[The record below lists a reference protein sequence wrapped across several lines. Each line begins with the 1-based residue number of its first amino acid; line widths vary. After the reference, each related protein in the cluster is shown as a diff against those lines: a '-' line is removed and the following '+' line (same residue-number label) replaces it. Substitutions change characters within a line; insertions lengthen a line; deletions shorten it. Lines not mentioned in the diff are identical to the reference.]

1 MSETE
6 RLLVRRRDVL
16 RYLGVGAGTVLLG
29 DARAIAGPFHP
40 RDATDH
46 FVPADK
52 RLSPDWVK
60 GLYAS
65 SGGWWMNGPTP
76 WVGMPIGGMA
86 AGQVYALNGAF
97 CFWDVTNQEINSGYG
112 GDSYRRDRRPE
123 EVRHAGA
130 PKANARTGFVY
141 LSERG
146 ETLPVREES
155 RRFSGEFPFAESY
168 WDADDCVVETRAFSP
183 HVPLRPDDSSYP
195 ALFVEVS
202 VRRSA
207 SGTGTRHLRLGL
219 SLPALIGQ
227 STYDRFAGRLVA
239 RTVRF
244 RRNEDHG
251 VQFEVAEIPPER
263 GDGRPPRVLAD
274 FERGDYAGWRYE
286 GDAFGKGP
294 AQGTLPNQ
302 QVVSGFRGK
311 ALVNTFLG
319 GNDGLRGRLT
329 SPEFVLDRPY
339 VGFLVGGGER
349 DVAIE
354 LWVESTRV
362 RSAAGKNLEK
372 LEPVT
377 WDVRDLAGKPARIV
391 IRDDSSAGWGH
402 INVDQIELRDE
413 PMSVELGR
421 FADQPDAGTFAVLG
435 TLDEAPEVRVEGGVG
450 TGTDRLEWPLRLR
463 PGEART
469 CRLIVAWHF
478 PNLTSIG
485 KSVGRRYVAR
495 FRDAKAVAVH
505 LARNADRLRSDTL
518 DWHATFYDSTLP
530 RWLLDR
536 IGSTVSIL
544 ATNTC
549 QWWRDGRFWAWEGV
563 GCCHGTCGHVWNYAH
578 ALARLFPSLERN
590 VRERQDFAPGIGF
603 QENGAIGFRGE
614 GWSLWAGDSQGGYI
628 LKAYREHLT
637 SPDDAFLRRVWPRVK
652 QATEFLIAQDGD
664 GDGLIEG
671 TQHQTYDENYFGA
684 NTFVGALYLGA
695 LRAAEEMAKR
705 MDDGDFAARC
715 RRLFEAG
722 SRRSMELLFN
732 GEYFEQ
738 KVDLQRHPDW
748 QYANG
753 CLADQLFG
761 QTWAHQ
767 VGLGYLY
774 PRSAVVSA
782 LRAIWK
788 YNWAPDVGPQN
799 KAHAP
804 ERWFAYPGEAGL
816 FTCTWPR
823 GPHMGPRS
831 TRYRDEIWTG
841 IEYQVASH
849 MAHEGMVEE
858 CLAICRGIHERY
870 APDKR
875 NPYNEV
881 ECGDHYARALASWG
895 VLVAL
900 SGFEYDGPAGHLGFA
915 PRLDP
920 EIFRCVFTASE
931 GWGTIAQ
938 TRTTG
943 RQTNE
948 TTVRFGRARLR
959 TFATS
964 VPFAVAAVSAWVGR
978 RKVPCEHHQDGD
990 RLRVTFAS
998 EVVLNRGQAI
1008 RIEATA

>member
-29 DARAIAGPFHP
+29 DARAIAGPFRP
-40 RDATDH
+40 QDATDH

-52 RLSPDWVK
+52 KLSPDWVK
-60 GLYAS
+60 GLYVS
-65 SGGWWMNGPTP
+65 SGRWSLTGPTP
-76 WVGMPIGGMA
+76 WVGMPVGGLA

-130 PKANARTGFVY
+130 PRSAARTGFVY
-141 LSERG
+141 LTEG
-146 ETLPVREES
+146 GTALPVEDRT
-155 RRFSGEFPFAESY
+155 RQFCGEFPFADSRWE
-168 WDADDCVVETRAFSP
+168 AGDCVVETRAFSP
-183 HVPLRPDDSSYP
+183 HIPLRPEDSAYP
-195 ALFVEVS
+195 AMIVEVT
-202 VRRSA
+202 VRRTPGG
-207 SGTGTRHLRLGL
+207 SGSRNLRLGL

-227 STYDRFAGRLVA
+227 STHERYTGRLDTKA
-239 RTVRF
+239 TTF
-244 RRNEDHG
+244 AEAGGHG
-251 VQFEVAEIPPER
+251 ASFAVTER
-263 GDGRPPRVLAD
+263 PLAKTQARPPRVLAD
-274 FERGDYAGWRYE
+274 FEGGDYGDWRYE
-286 GDAFGKGP
+286 GEAFGKGP
-294 AQGTLPNQ
+294 AQGTLANQ
-302 QVVSGFRGK
+302 QLVSGFRGK

-354 LWVESTRV
+354 LWVEGSRV
-362 RSAAGKNLEK
+362 RTAAGKNAEK

-377 WDVRDLAGKPARIV
+377 WDVRDLAGKSGRIV
-391 IRDDSSAGWGH
+391 IRDDSTTGWGH

-413 PMSVELGR
+413 PMANELGP
-421 FADQPDAGTFAVLG
+421 FAAQPDAGTVAVVADLP
-435 TLDEAPEVRVEGGVG
+435 DAPTVRVEGDPG
-450 TGTDRLEWPLRLR
+450 TGNYLVEWPFPLK
-463 PGEART
+463 PGEPRT
-469 CRLIVAWHF
+469 CRLVVAWHF

-485 KSVGRRYVAR
+485 RSVGRLYAAR
-495 FRDAKAVAVH
+495 FRSAKAIALHVAQ
-505 LARNADRLRSDTL
+505 NADRLGADTRS
-518 DWHATFYDSTLP
+518 WHATYYDSTLP

-544 ATNTC
+544 STNTC
-549 QWWRDGRFWAWEGV
+549 QWWREGRFWAWEGV

-590 VRERQDFAPGIGF
+590 VRENQDFAPGVGF
-603 QENGAIGFRGE
+603 QESGAIGFRGE

-652 QATEFLIAQDGD
+652 KATEFLIAQDGD
-664 GDGLIEG
+664 ADGLIEG
-671 TQHQTYDENYFGA
+671 VQHQTYDENYFGA
-684 NTFVGALYLGA
+684 NTFVGSMYLGA

-705 MDDGDFAARC
+705 MGDADFAARC
-715 RRLFEAG
+715 RRIFEAG
-722 SRRSMELLFN
+722 SRRSMETLFN

-738 KVDLQRHPDW
+738 KVDLAKHPDW

-774 PRSAVVSA
+774 PKAAVVEA

-788 YNWAPDVGPQN
+788 YNWAPDIGPQN

-816 FTCTWPR
+816 FTCTWPKS
-823 GPHMGPRS
+823 PHMGPRS

-870 APDKR
+870 DAGKR

-895 VLVAL
+895 VLIAL
-900 SGFEYDGPAGHLGFA
+900 CGFEYDGPGRHLGFA
-915 PRLDP
+915 PRMN
-920 EIFRCVFTASE
+920 EEAFRCAFTAAE

-938 TRTTG
+938 TRTNG

-948 TTVRFGRARLR
+948 TIVRFGKVRLR

-964 VPFAVAAVSAWVGR
+964 VPFAVKTVAAQVGR
-978 RKVPCEHHQDGD
+978 RKVTCSHRQDGD
-990 RLRVTFAS
+990 RVAVTFES
-998 EVVLNRGQAI
+998 ELAVGKGGTL
-1008 RIEATA
+1008 RIQFS